1 MMLPKNGCAYPF
13 KAAMMMH
20 GTPTTPCCRFH
31 DRFLSEADK
40 NPDDLFRDIRDT
52 MMRNEW
58 HEGCFKC
65 KADEDAGKTSMR
77 TEADEFFDDFTDN
90 LELQYLEITVGR
102 LCNLA
107 CVSCGLEFSHTWDK
121 DSIALDYPNTYK
133 IEHFKK
139 KENSELN
146 LDDLD
151 IQRLKNVRFMKVTGG
166 EPFLHRQFL
175 NLIVRLAESGLSKN
189 IEIEIFT
196 NSTWYPKKVDED
208 ALLTFKKVTITAS
221 IDGYGEV
228 NDLLRYPAKW
238 DVVESTLD
246 KWIEMRDN
254 NKDKVEVMI
263 ACTISVINA
272 PQMLEFMVWARSE
285 KYCPV
290 ILQTV
295 YEPHYLSIS
304 HWPDWFKKGLE
315 YTVDSQFSF
324 DTKKFPYEKRKK
336 PHQLVKKLCK
346 RTGANHDDSEDF
358 LIEMNRLFELRG
370 QSIDM
375 APQFKKIIETFK
387 P

>member
-1 MMLPKNGCAYPF
+1 MCLSFQSSNDDD
-13 KAAMMMH
+13 

-31 DRFLSEADK
+31 DRFLSDADK
-40 NPDDLFRDIRDT
+40 NPDDMFRDIRDT

-65 KADEDAGKTSMR
+65 KADEDSGKTSMR
-77 TEADEFFDDFTDN
+77 TEADEFFDDFTDSV
-90 LELQYLEITVGR
+90 ELQYLEITVGR

-196 NSTWYPKKVDED
+196 NCTWYPKKVDED
-208 ALLTFKKVTITAS
+208 ALLTFKKSQSQQVLMDTVKS
-221 IDGYGEV
+221 
-228 NDLLRYPAKW
+228 
-238 DVVESTLD
+238 
-246 KWIEMRDN
+246 
-254 NKDKVEVMI
+254 MI
-263 ACTISVINA
+263 C
-272 PQMLEFMVWARSE
+272 
-285 KYCPV
+285 
-290 ILQTV
+290 
-295 YEPHYLSIS
+295 
-304 HWPDWFKKGLE
+304 
-315 YTVDSQFSF
+315 
-324 DTKKFPYEKRKK
+324 
-336 PHQLVKKLCK
+336 
-346 RTGANHDDSEDF
+346 
-358 LIEMNRLFELRG
+358 
-370 QSIDM
+370 
-375 APQFKKIIETFK
+375 
-387 P
+387 